1 MVRIPHADVL
11 HPWNLCEIFGYRNR
25 KTLETLSVFGLQSF
39 RPHVL
44 AIADKIDAV
53 DFRIET
59 EKHEKILCRNDFS
72 RFDTWIF
79 SGFY

>member
-1 MVRIPHADVL
+1 MQKFCIHGICVRFLGI
-11 HPWNLCEIFGYRNR
+11 
-25 KTLETLSVFGLQSF
+25 KTGKPLETLAVFGLQSF

-59 EKHEKILCRNDFS
+59 EKHEKILCRNDFL